1 MTLEDAKK
9 LVKSLL
15 EGVGVSVVYYVDDYQ
30 SCDGLEDISKYIE
43 TNELQELQRHAD
55 KFPEDIL
62 MAKVAGVEMS
72 EVIQSW
78 WNSLSND
85 IRDDLIRE
93 FVPAKDLHAEGDIK
107 LLLGEKCVFCS
118 PDQWDKTYSFSCLDR
133 IKKGEKVLLLFDQK
147 IGKGQ
152 TAEGQGRTGLSM
164 AQSFSSNEGVKE
176 NSYCGIFSQ
185 SFEREGANG
194 EFQFRINHRAELA
207 SWAFPLSKKRMP
219 INNDY
224 TLFIEGLNN
233 IFWVGYADD
242 LSSMAMTLIEET
254 STKIKEEFGKI
265 MPLEFKQVVIDSS
278 HEEGCREIDTLLRLI
293 HIIFEREIHTALA
306 SSLGR
311 LKAFGDN
318 VKAIKGI
325 DSIVSKELQKDIHG
339 ARFDVAA
346 VNKFFLDETFIPGPV
361 INRLLMPLQN
371 GDVFCVNNE
380 KYYVLLC
387 QPCTIS
393 LRSGG
398 KRSGNGIGFFIPLEE
413 STAERSIG
421 RDIDKLLSKTGNEI
435 EKAKKNLKENIHEKL
450 SKAAQGYSYKV
461 KCPINEKYLCAIIN
475 KYTPISLSL
484 LDFCTFSEDGQVI
497 INKDCSANL
506 HENQRLLNER
516 HLQNF
521 KESLNLEHL
530 VEGLDTDCKAIAKR
544 KIESWFYTFLTRI
557 GIKSDF
563 DNSRYVFPI
572 IRYGHIQDPLASDL
586 LTQLS
591 HYMSRAG
598 LPNEFESKK

>member
-1 MTLEDAKK
+1 MKLEEAKK

-15 EGVGVSVVYYVDDYQ
+15 EGVGVSVIYYIDDYQ
-30 SCDGLEDISKYIE
+30 SFDGLEDISKYIE
-43 TNELQELQRHAD
+43 DKTPEELQLHSD
-55 KFPEDIL
+55 KLPEAIL
-62 MAKVAGVEMS
+62 VAKEAGVEMS

-78 WNSLSND
+78 WDSLSNEK
-85 IRDDLIRE
+85 RDKFIKE
-93 FVPAKDLHAEGDIK
+93 FVPAKDLHAERDIRK
-107 LLLGEKCVFCS
+107 LLGDKCLFCS
-118 PDQWDKTYSFSCLDR
+118 PDQWDNEYSSACLDR

-164 AQSFSSNEGVKE
+164 AQSFSSNDGVKE
-176 NSYCGIFSQ
+176 NTYCGIFSQ
-185 SFEREGANG
+185 SFEREG
-194 EFQFRINHRAELA
+194 EFEFRNKNREELA

-219 INNDY
+219 KDNDY
-224 TLFIEGLNN
+224 TLFIEGINN
-233 IFWVGYADD
+233 ILWVGYADN
-242 LSSMAMTLIEET
+242 LSSMATNLIDET
-254 STKIKEEFGKI
+254 SKKIKEEFGKI

-278 HEEGCREIDTLLRLI
+278 YEEGCREIDTLLRLI
-293 HIIFEREIHTALA
+293 HIIFEREIQTALA
-306 SSLGR
+306 GSEGR

-318 VKAIKGI
+318 VKGIKDI
-325 DSIVSKELQKDIHG
+325 DSIVSKKLQKDIQG
-339 ARFDVAA
+339 NRYDAKA
-346 VNKFFLDETFIPGPV
+346 VNKFFLDETFIPGSV
-361 INRLLMPLQN
+361 INQLLMPLQN

-380 KYYVLLC
+380 KFYVLLC

-398 KRSGNGIGFFIPLEE
+398 KRGGNGIGYFVPLEE
-413 STAERSIG
+413 STAESSIEE
-421 RDIDKLLSKTGNEI
+421 DIDKLLSKTGDEI
-435 EKAKKNLKENIHEKL
+435 EKAKTKLKENIHEKL
-450 SKAAQGYSYKV
+450 LAAAQGYSYKV
-461 KCPINEKYLCAIIN
+461 KCPINEKYLCALIN

-497 INKDCSANL
+497 INKECSANL
-506 HENQRLLNER
+506 HQNQRLLNER
-516 HLQNF
+516 HIKNF

-530 VEGLDTDCKAIAKR
+530 VEGLDADCHAIVKR
-544 KIESWFYTFLTRI
+544 KVESWFYTFLTRI
-557 GIKSDF
+557 GIKSEF

>member
-1 MTLEDAKK
+1 MKLEEAKK

-15 EGVGVSVVYYVDDYQ
+15 EGVGVSVIYYVDDYQ
-30 SCDGLEDISKYIE
+30 SFDGLEDISKYIE
-43 TNELQELQRHAD
+43 DKTPEELQLHSD
-55 KFPEDIL
+55 KLPEAIL
-62 MAKVAGVEMS
+62 VAKEAGVEMS

-78 WNSLSND
+78 WDSLSNEK
-85 IRDDLIRE
+85 RDKFIKE
-93 FVPAKDLHAEGDIK
+93 FVPAKDLHAEMDIRK
-107 LLLGEKCVFCS
+107 LLGDKCLFCS
-118 PDQWDKTYSFSCLDR
+118 PDQWDNDYSSACLDR

-164 AQSFSSNEGVKE
+164 AQSFSSNDGVKE
-176 NSYCGIFSQ
+176 NTYCGIFSQ
-185 SFEREGANG
+185 SFEREG
-194 EFQFRINHRAELA
+194 EFEFRNKNREELA

-219 INNDY
+219 TDNDY
-224 TLFIEGLNN
+224 TLFIEGINN
-233 IFWVGYADD
+233 ILWVGYADN
-242 LSSMAMTLIEET
+242 LSSMATNLIDET
-254 STKIKEEFGKI
+254 SKKIKEEFGKI

-278 HEEGCREIDTLLRLI
+278 YEEGCREIDTLLRLI
-293 HIIFEREIHTALA
+293 HIIFEREIQTALA
-306 SSLGR
+306 GSEGR

-318 VKAIKGI
+318 VKGIKDI
-325 DSIVSKELQKDIHG
+325 DSIVSKKLQKDIQG
-339 ARFDVAA
+339 NRYDAKA
-346 VNKFFLDETFIPGPV
+346 VNKFFLDETFIPGSV
-361 INRLLMPLQN
+361 INQLLMPLQN

-380 KYYVLLC
+380 KFYVLLC

-398 KRSGNGIGFFIPLEE
+398 KRGGNGIGYFVPLEE
-413 STAERSIG
+413 STAESSIEK
-421 RDIDKLLSKTGNEI
+421 DIDKLLSKTGDEI
-435 EKAKKNLKENIHEKL
+435 EKAKTKLKENIHEKL
-450 SKAAQGYSYKV
+450 LAAAQGYSYKV
-461 KCPINEKYLCAIIN
+461 KCPINEKYLCALIN

-497 INKDCSANL
+497 INKECSANL
-506 HENQRLLNER
+506 HQNQRLLNER
-516 HLQNF
+516 HIKNF

-530 VEGLDTDCKAIAKR
+530 VEGLDADCHAIVKR
-544 KIESWFYTFLTRI
+544 KVESWFYTFLTRI
-557 GIKSDF
+557 GIKSEF

>member
-1 MTLEDAKK
+1 MKLEEAKK

-15 EGVGVSVVYYVDDYQ
+15 EGVGVSVIYYVDDYQ
-30 SCDGLEDISKYIE
+30 SFDGLEDISKYIE
-43 TNELQELQRHAD
+43 DKTPEELQLHSD
-55 KFPEDIL
+55 KLPEAIL
-62 MAKVAGVEMS
+62 VAKEAGVEMS

-78 WNSLSND
+78 WDSLSD
-85 IRDDLIRE
+85 EKRDKFIKE
-93 FVPAKDLHAEGDIK
+93 FVPAKDLHAERDIRK
-107 LLLGEKCVFCS
+107 LLGDKCLFCS
-118 PDQWDKTYSFSCLDR
+118 PDQWDNEYSSACLDR

-164 AQSFSSNEGVKE
+164 AQSFSSNDGVKE
-176 NSYCGIFSQ
+176 NTYCGIFSQ
-185 SFEREGANG
+185 SFEREG
-194 EFQFRINHRAELA
+194 EFEFRNKNREELA

-219 INNDY
+219 KDNDY
-224 TLFIEGLNN
+224 TLFIEGINN
-233 IFWVGYADD
+233 ILWVGYADN
-242 LSSMAMTLIEET
+242 LSSMATNLIDET
-254 STKIKEEFGKI
+254 SKKIKEEFGKI

-278 HEEGCREIDTLLRLI
+278 YEEGCREIDTLLRLI
-293 HIIFEREIHTALA
+293 HIIFEREIQTALA
-306 SSLGR
+306 GSEGR

-318 VKAIKGI
+318 VKGIKDI
-325 DSIVSKELQKDIHG
+325 DSIVSKKLQKDIQG
-339 ARFDVAA
+339 NRYDAKA
-346 VNKFFLDETFIPGPV
+346 VNKFFLDETFIPGSV
-361 INRLLMPLQN
+361 INQLLMPLQN

-380 KYYVLLC
+380 KFYVLLC

-398 KRSGNGIGFFIPLEE
+398 KRGGNGIGYFVPLEE
-413 STAERSIG
+413 STAESSIEK
-421 RDIDKLLSKTGNEI
+421 DIDKLLSKTGDEI
-435 EKAKKNLKENIHEKL
+435 EKAKTKLKENIHEKL
-450 SKAAQGYSYKV
+450 LAAAQGYSYKV
-461 KCPINEKYLCAIIN
+461 KCPINEKYLCALIN

-497 INKDCSANL
+497 INKECSANL
-506 HENQRLLNER
+506 HQNQRLLNER
-516 HLQNF
+516 HIKNF

-530 VEGLDTDCKAIAKR
+530 VEGLDADCHAIVKR
-544 KIESWFYTFLTRI
+544 KVESWFYTFLTRI
-557 GIKSDF
+557 GIKSEF

>member
-1 MTLEDAKK
+1 MKLEEAKK

-15 EGVGVSVVYYVDDYQ
+15 EGVGVSVIYYVDDYQ
-30 SCDGLEDISKYIE
+30 SFDGLEDISKYIE
-43 TNELQELQRHAD
+43 DKTPEELQLHSD
-55 KFPEDIL
+55 KLPEAIL
-62 MAKVAGVEMS
+62 VAKEAGVEMS

-78 WNSLSND
+78 WDSLSNEK
-85 IRDDLIRE
+85 RDKFIKE
-93 FVPAKDLHAEGDIK
+93 FVPAKDLHAERDIRK
-107 LLLGEKCVFCS
+107 LLGDKCLFCS
-118 PDQWDKTYSFSCLDR
+118 PDQWDNEYSSACLDR

-164 AQSFSSNEGVKE
+164 AQSFSSNDGVKE
-176 NSYCGIFSQ
+176 NTYCGIFSQ
-185 SFEREGANG
+185 SFEREE
-194 EFQFRINHRAELA
+194 EFEFRNKNREELA

-219 INNDY
+219 KDNDY
-224 TLFIEGLNN
+224 TLFIEGINN
-233 IFWVGYADD
+233 ILWVGYADN
-242 LSSMAMTLIEET
+242 LSSMATNLIDET
-254 STKIKEEFGKI
+254 SKKIKEEFGKI
-265 MPLEFKQVVIDSS
+265 MPLDFKQVVIDSS
-278 HEEGCREIDTLLRLI
+278 YEEGCREIDTLLRLI
-293 HIIFEREIHTALA
+293 HILFEREIQTALA
-306 SSLGR
+306 GSEGR

-318 VKAIKGI
+318 VKGIKDI
-325 DSIVSKELQKDIHG
+325 DSIVSKKLQKDIQG
-339 ARFDVAA
+339 NRYDAKA
-346 VNKFFLDETFIPGPV
+346 VNKFFLDETFIPGSV
-361 INRLLMPLQN
+361 INQLLMPLQN

-380 KYYVLLC
+380 KFYVLLC

-398 KRSGNGIGFFIPLEE
+398 KRGGNGIGYFVPLEE
-413 STAERSIG
+413 STTESSIEK
-421 RDIDKLLSKTGNEI
+421 DIDKLLSKTGDEI
-435 EKAKKNLKENIHEKL
+435 EKAKTKLKENIHEKL
-450 SKAAQGYSYKV
+450 LAAAQGYSYKV
-461 KCPINEKYLCAIIN
+461 KCPINEKYLCALIN

-497 INKDCSANL
+497 INKECSANL
-506 HENQRLLNER
+506 HQNQRLLNER
-516 HLQNF
+516 HIKNF

-530 VEGLDTDCKAIAKR
+530 VEGLDADCHAIVKR
-544 KIESWFYTFLTRI
+544 KVESWFYTFLTRI
-557 GIKSDF
+557 GIKSEF

>member
-1 MTLEDAKK
+1 MKLEEAKK

-15 EGVGVSVVYYVDDYQ
+15 EGVGVSVIYYVDDYQ
-30 SCDGLEDISKYIE
+30 SFDGLEDISKYIE
-43 TNELQELQRHAD
+43 DKTPEELQLHSD
-55 KFPEDIL
+55 KYKLPEAIL
-62 MAKVAGVEMS
+62 VAKEAGVEMS

-78 WNSLSND
+78 WDSLSNEK
-85 IRDDLIRE
+85 RDKFIKE
-93 FVPAKDLHAEGDIK
+93 FVPAKDLHAERDIRK
-107 LLLGEKCVFCS
+107 LLGDKCLFCS
-118 PDQWDKTYSFSCLDR
+118 PDQWDNEYSSACLDR

-164 AQSFSSNEGVKE
+164 AQSFSSNDGVKE
-176 NSYCGIFSQ
+176 NTYCGIFSQ
-185 SFEREGANG
+185 SFEREG
-194 EFQFRINHRAELA
+194 EFEFRNKNREELA

-219 INNDY
+219 KDNDY
-224 TLFIEGLNN
+224 TLFIEGINN
-233 IFWVGYADD
+233 ILWVGYADN
-242 LSSMAMTLIEET
+242 LSSMATNLIDET
-254 STKIKEEFGKI
+254 SKKIKEEFGKI

-278 HEEGCREIDTLLRLI
+278 YEEGCREIDTLLRLI
-293 HIIFEREIHTALA
+293 HIIFEREIQTALA
-306 SSLGR
+306 GSEGR

-318 VKAIKGI
+318 VKGIKDI
-325 DSIVSKELQKDIHG
+325 DSIVSKKLQKDIQG
-339 ARFDVAA
+339 NRYDAKA
-346 VNKFFLDETFIPGPV
+346 VNKFFLDETFIPGSV
-361 INRLLMPLQN
+361 INQLLMPLQN

-380 KYYVLLC
+380 KFYVLLC

-398 KRSGNGIGFFIPLEE
+398 KRGGNGIGYFVPLEE
-413 STAERSIG
+413 STAESSIEK
-421 RDIDKLLSKTGNEI
+421 DIDRLLSKTGDEI
-435 EKAKKNLKENIHEKL
+435 ENAKTKLKENIHEKL
-450 SKAAQGYSYKV
+450 LAAAQGYSYKV
-461 KCPINEKYLCAIIN
+461 KCPINEKYLCALIN

-497 INKDCSANL
+497 INKECSANL
-506 HENQRLLNER
+506 HQNQRLLNER
-516 HLQNF
+516 HIKNF

-530 VEGLDTDCKAIAKR
+530 VEGLDADCHAIVKR
-544 KIESWFYTFLTRI
+544 KVESWFYTFLTRI
-557 GIKSDF
+557 GIKSEF

>member
-1 MTLEDAKK
+1 MKLEEAKK

-15 EGVGVSVVYYVDDYQ
+15 EGVGVSVIYYVDDYQ
-30 SCDGLEDISKYIE
+30 SFDGLEDISKYIE
-43 TNELQELQRHAD
+43 DKTPEELQLHSDKLPEAILVAKEAD
-55 KFPEDIL
+55 
-62 MAKVAGVEMS
+62 VEMS

-78 WNSLSND
+78 WDSLSNEK
-85 IRDDLIRE
+85 RDKFIKE
-93 FVPAKDLHAEGDIK
+93 FVPAKDLHAERDIRK
-107 LLLGEKCVFCS
+107 LLGDKCLFCS
-118 PDQWDKTYSFSCLDR
+118 PDQWDNEYSSACLDR

-164 AQSFSSNEGVKE
+164 AQSFSSNDGVKE
-176 NSYCGIFSQ
+176 NTYCGIFSQ
-185 SFEREGANG
+185 SFEREG
-194 EFQFRINHRAELA
+194 EFEFRNKNREDLA

-219 INNDY
+219 KDNDY
-224 TLFIEGLNN
+224 TLFIEGINN
-233 IFWVGYADD
+233 ILWVGYADK
-242 LSSMAMTLIEET
+242 LSSMATNLIDET
-254 STKIKEEFGKI
+254 SKKIKEEFGKI

-278 HEEGCREIDTLLRLI
+278 YEEGCREIDTLLRLI
-293 HIIFEREIHTALA
+293 HIIFEREIQTALA
-306 SSLGR
+306 GSEGR

-318 VKAIKGI
+318 VKGIKDI
-325 DSIVSKELQKDIHG
+325 DSIVSKKLQKDIQG
-339 ARFDVAA
+339 NRYDAKA
-346 VNKFFLDETFIPGPV
+346 VNKFFLDETFIPGSV
-361 INRLLMPLQN
+361 INQLLMPLQN

-380 KYYVLLC
+380 KFYVLLC

-398 KRSGNGIGFFIPLEE
+398 KRGGNGIGYFVPLEE
-413 STAERSIG
+413 STAESSIEK
-421 RDIDKLLSKTGNEI
+421 DIDKLLSKTGDEI
-435 EKAKKNLKENIHEKL
+435 EKAKTKLKENIHEKL
-450 SKAAQGYSYKV
+450 LAAAQGYSYKV
-461 KCPINEKYLCAIIN
+461 KCPINEKYLCALIN

-497 INKDCSANL
+497 INKECSANL
-506 HENQRLLNER
+506 HQNQRLLNER
-516 HLQNF
+516 HIKNF

-530 VEGLDTDCKAIAKR
+530 VEGLDADCHAIVKR
-544 KIESWFYTFLTRI
+544 KVESWFYTFLTRI
-557 GIKSDF
+557 GIKSEF

>member
-1 MTLEDAKK
+1 MKLEEAKK

-15 EGVGVSVVYYVDDYQ
+15 EGVGVSVIYYVDDYQ
-30 SCDGLEDISKYIE
+30 SFDGLEDISKYIE
-43 TNELQELQRHAD
+43 DKTPEELQLHSD
-55 KFPEDIL
+55 KLPEAIL
-62 MAKVAGVEMS
+62 VAKEAGVEMS

-78 WNSLSND
+78 WDSLSNEK
-85 IRDDLIRE
+85 RDKFIKE
-93 FVPAKDLHAEGDIK
+93 FVPAKDLHAERDIRK
-107 LLLGEKCVFCS
+107 LLGDKCLFCS
-118 PDQWDKTYSFSCLDR
+118 PDQWDNEYSSACLDR

-164 AQSFSSNEGVKE
+164 AQSFSSNDGVKE
-176 NSYCGIFSQ
+176 NTYCGIFSQ
-185 SFEREGANG
+185 SFEREG
-194 EFQFRINHRAELA
+194 EFEFRNKNREELA

-219 INNDY
+219 KDNDY
-224 TLFIEGLNN
+224 TLFIEGINN
-233 IFWVGYADD
+233 ILWVGYADN
-242 LSSMAMTLIEET
+242 LSSMATNLIDET
-254 STKIKEEFGKI
+254 SKKIKEEFGKI

-278 HEEGCREIDTLLRLI
+278 YEEGCREIDTLLRLI
-293 HIIFEREIHTALA
+293 HIIFEREIQTALA
-306 SSLGR
+306 GSEGR

-318 VKAIKGI
+318 VKGIKDI
-325 DSIVSKELQKDIHG
+325 DSIVSKKLQKDIQG
-339 ARFDVAA
+339 NRYDAKA
-346 VNKFFLDETFIPGPV
+346 VNKFFLDETFIPGSV
-361 INRLLMPLQN
+361 INQLLMPLQN

-380 KYYVLLC
+380 KFYVLLC

-398 KRSGNGIGFFIPLEE
+398 KRGGNGIGYFVPLEE
-413 STAERSIG
+413 STAESSIEK
-421 RDIDKLLSKTGNEI
+421 DIDKLLSKTGDEI
-435 EKAKKNLKENIHEKL
+435 EKAKTKLKENIHEKL
-450 SKAAQGYSYKV
+450 LAAAQGYSYKV
-461 KCPINEKYLCAIIN
+461 KCPINEKYLCALIN

-497 INKDCSANL
+497 INKECSANL
-506 HENQRLLNER
+506 HQNQRLLNER
-516 HLQNF
+516 HIKNF

-530 VEGLDTDCKAIAKR
+530 VEGLDADCHAIVKR
-544 KIESWFYTFLTRI
+544 KVESWFYTFLTRI
-557 GIKSDF
+557 GIKSEF

-572 IRYGHIQDPLASDL
+572 IRYGHIQNPLASDL

>member
-1 MTLEDAKK
+1 MKLEEAKK

-15 EGVGVSVVYYVDDYQ
+15 EGVGVSVIYYVDDYQ
-30 SCDGLEDISKYIE
+30 SFDGLEDISKYIE
-43 TNELQELQRHAD
+43 DKTPEELQLHSD
-55 KFPEDIL
+55 KLPEAIL
-62 MAKVAGVEMS
+62 VAKEAGVEMS

-78 WNSLSND
+78 WDSLSD
-85 IRDDLIRE
+85 EKRDKFIKE
-93 FVPAKDLHAEGDIK
+93 FVPAKDLHAERDIRK
-107 LLLGEKCVFCS
+107 LLGDKCLFCS
-118 PDQWDKTYSFSCLDR
+118 PDQWDNEYSSACLDR

-164 AQSFSSNEGVKE
+164 AQSFSSNDGVKE
-176 NSYCGIFSQ
+176 NTYCGIFSQ
-185 SFEREGANG
+185 SFEREG
-194 EFQFRINHRAELA
+194 EFEFRNKNREELA

-219 INNDY
+219 KDNDY
-224 TLFIEGLNN
+224 TLFIEGINN
-233 IFWVGYADD
+233 ILWVGYADN
-242 LSSMAMTLIEET
+242 LSSMATNLIDET
-254 STKIKEEFGKI
+254 SKKIKEEFGKI

-278 HEEGCREIDTLLRLI
+278 YEEGCREIDTLLRLI
-293 HIIFEREIHTALA
+293 HIIFEREIQTALA
-306 SSLGR
+306 GSEGR

-318 VKAIKGI
+318 VKGIKDI
-325 DSIVSKELQKDIHG
+325 DSIVSKKLQKDIQG
-339 ARFDVAA
+339 NRYDAKA
-346 VNKFFLDETFIPGPV
+346 VNKFFLDETFIPGSV
-361 INRLLMPLQN
+361 INQLLMPLQN

-380 KYYVLLC
+380 KFYVLLC

-398 KRSGNGIGFFIPLEE
+398 KRGGNGIGYFVPLEE
-413 STAERSIG
+413 STAESSIEK
-421 RDIDKLLSKTGNEI
+421 DIDKLLSKTGDEI
-435 EKAKKNLKENIHEKL
+435 EKAKTKLKENIHEKL
-450 SKAAQGYSYKV
+450 LAAAQGYSYKV
-461 KCPINEKYLCAIIN
+461 KCPINEKYLCALIN

-497 INKDCSANL
+497 INKECSANL
-506 HENQRLLNER
+506 HQNQRLLNER
-516 HLQNF
+516 HIKNF

-530 VEGLDTDCKAIAKR
+530 VEGLDADCHAIVKR
-544 KIESWFYTFLTRI
+544 KVESWFYTFLTRI
-557 GIKSDF
+557 GIKSEF

-572 IRYGHIQDPLASDL
+572 MRYGHIQDPLASDL

>member
-1 MTLEDAKK
+1 MKLEEAKK

-15 EGVGVSVVYYVDDYQ
+15 EGVGVSVIYYVDDYQ
-30 SCDGLEDISKYIE
+30 SFDGLEDISKYIE
-43 TNELQELQRHAD
+43 DKTPEELQLHSD
-55 KFPEDIL
+55 KLPEAIL
-62 MAKVAGVEMS
+62 VAKEAGVEMS

-78 WNSLSND
+78 WDSLSNEK
-85 IRDDLIRE
+85 RDKFIKE
-93 FVPAKDLHAEGDIK
+93 FVPAKDLHAEMDIRE
-107 LLLGEKCVFCS
+107 LLGDKCLFCS
-118 PDQWDKTYSFSCLDR
+118 PDQWDNEYSSACLDR

-164 AQSFSSNEGVKE
+164 AQSFSSNDGVKE
-176 NSYCGIFSQ
+176 NTYCGIFSQ
-185 SFEREGANG
+185 SFEREG
-194 EFQFRINHRAELA
+194 EFEFRNKNREELA

-219 INNDY
+219 KDNDY
-224 TLFIEGLNN
+224 TLFIEGINN
-233 IFWVGYADD
+233 ILWVGYADN
-242 LSSMAMTLIEET
+242 LSSMATNLIDET
-254 STKIKEEFGKI
+254 SKKIKEEFGKI

-278 HEEGCREIDTLLRLI
+278 YEEGCREIDTLLRLI
-293 HIIFEREIHTALA
+293 HIIFEREIQTALA
-306 SSLGR
+306 GSEGR

-318 VKAIKGI
+318 VKGIKDI
-325 DSIVSKELQKDIHG
+325 DSIVSKKLQKDIQG
-339 ARFDVAA
+339 NRYDAKA
-346 VNKFFLDETFIPGPV
+346 VNKFFLDETFIPGSV
-361 INRLLMPLQN
+361 INQLLMPLQN

-380 KYYVLLC
+380 KFYVLLC

-398 KRSGNGIGFFIPLEE
+398 KRGGNGIGYFVPLEE
-413 STAERSIG
+413 STAESSIEK
-421 RDIDKLLSKTGNEI
+421 DIDKLLSKTGDEI
-435 EKAKKNLKENIHEKL
+435 EKAKTKLKENIHEKL
-450 SKAAQGYSYKV
+450 LAAAQGYSYKV
-461 KCPINEKYLCAIIN
+461 KCPINEKYLCALIN

-497 INKDCSANL
+497 INKECSANL
-506 HENQRLLNER
+506 HQNQRLLNER
-516 HLQNF
+516 HIKNF

-530 VEGLDTDCKAIAKR
+530 VEGLDADCHAIVKR
-544 KIESWFYTFLTRI
+544 KVESWFYTFLTRI
-557 GIKSDF
+557 GIKSEF

>member
-1 MTLEDAKK
+1 MKLEEAKK

-15 EGVGVSVVYYVDDYQ
+15 EGVGVSVIYYVDDYQ
-30 SCDGLEDISKYIE
+30 SFDGLEDISKYIE
-43 TNELQELQRHAD
+43 DKTPEELQLHSD
-55 KFPEDIL
+55 KLPEAIL
-62 MAKVAGVEMS
+62 VAKEAGVEMS

-78 WNSLSND
+78 WDSLSNEK
-85 IRDDLIRE
+85 RDKFIKE
-93 FVPAKDLHAEGDIK
+93 FVPAKDLHAERDIRK
-107 LLLGEKCVFCS
+107 LLGDKCLFCS
-118 PDQWDKTYSFSCLDR
+118 PDQWDNEYSSACLDR

-164 AQSFSSNEGVKE
+164 AQSFSSNDGVKE
-176 NSYCGIFSQ
+176 NTYCGIFSQ
-185 SFEREGANG
+185 SFEREGEY
-194 EFQFRINHRAELA
+194 EFRNKNREELA

-219 INNDY
+219 KDNDY
-224 TLFIEGLNN
+224 TLFIEGINN
-233 IFWVGYADD
+233 ILWVGYADN
-242 LSSMAMTLIEET
+242 LSSMATNLIDET
-254 STKIKEEFGKI
+254 SKKIKEEFGKI

-278 HEEGCREIDTLLRLI
+278 YEEGCREIDTLLRLI
-293 HIIFEREIHTALA
+293 HIIFEREIQTALA
-306 SSLGR
+306 GSEGR

-318 VKAIKGI
+318 VKGIKDI
-325 DSIVSKELQKDIHG
+325 DSIVSKELQKDIQG
-339 ARFDVAA
+339 NRYDAKA
-346 VNKFFLDETFIPGPV
+346 VNKFFLDETFIPGSV
-361 INRLLMPLQN
+361 INQLLMPLQN

-380 KYYVLLC
+380 KFYVLLC

-398 KRSGNGIGFFIPLEE
+398 KRGGNGIGYFVPLEE
-413 STAERSIG
+413 STAESSIEK
-421 RDIDKLLSKTGNEI
+421 DIDKLLSKTGDEI
-435 EKAKKNLKENIHEKL
+435 EKAKTKLKENIHEKL
-450 SKAAQGYSYKV
+450 LAAAQGYSYKV
-461 KCPINEKYLCAIIN
+461 KCPINEKYLCALIN

-497 INKDCSANL
+497 INKECSANL
-506 HENQRLLNER
+506 HQNQRLLNER
-516 HLQNF
+516 HIKNF

-530 VEGLDTDCKAIAKR
+530 VEGLDADCHAIVKR
-544 KIESWFYTFLTRI
+544 KVESWFYTFLTRI
-557 GIKSDF
+557 GIKSEF

>member
-1 MTLEDAKK
+1 MKLEEAKK

-15 EGVGVSVVYYVDDYQ
+15 EGVGVSVIYYVDDYQ
-30 SCDGLEDISKYIE
+30 SFDGLEDISKYIE
-43 TNELQELQRHAD
+43 DKTPEELQLHSD
-55 KFPEDIL
+55 KLPEAIL
-62 MAKVAGVEMS
+62 VAKEAGVEMS

-78 WNSLSND
+78 WDSLSNEK
-85 IRDDLIRE
+85 RDKFIKE
-93 FVPAKDLHAEGDIK
+93 FVPAKDLHAERDIRK
-107 LLLGEKCVFCS
+107 LLGDKCLFCS
-118 PDQWDKTYSFSCLDR
+118 PDQWDNEYSSACLDR

-164 AQSFSSNEGVKE
+164 AQSFSSNDGVKE
-176 NSYCGIFSQ
+176 NTYCGIFSQ
-185 SFEREGANG
+185 SFEREG
-194 EFQFRINHRAELA
+194 EFEFRNKNREELA

-219 INNDY
+219 KDNDY
-224 TLFIEGLNN
+224 TLFIEGINN
-233 IFWVGYADD
+233 ILWVGYADN
-242 LSSMAMTLIEET
+242 LSSMATNLIDET
-254 STKIKEEFGKI
+254 SKKIKEEFGKI

-278 HEEGCREIDTLLRLI
+278 YEEGCREIDTLLRLI
-293 HIIFEREIHTALA
+293 HIIFEREIQTALA
-306 SSLGR
+306 GSEGR

-318 VKAIKGI
+318 VKGIKDI
-325 DSIVSKELQKDIHG
+325 DSIVSKKLQKDIQG
-339 ARFDVAA
+339 NRYDAKA
-346 VNKFFLDETFIPGPV
+346 VNKFFLDETFIPGSV
-361 INRLLMPLQN
+361 INQLLMPLQN

-380 KYYVLLC
+380 KFYVLLC

-398 KRSGNGIGFFIPLEE
+398 KRGGNGIGYFVPLEE
-413 STAERSIG
+413 STAESSIEK
-421 RDIDKLLSKTGNEI
+421 DIDRLLSKTGDEI
-435 EKAKKNLKENIHEKL
+435 EKAKTKLKENIHEKL
-450 SKAAQGYSYKV
+450 LAAAQGYSYKV
-461 KCPINEKYLCAIIN
+461 KCPINEKYLCALIN

-497 INKDCSANL
+497 INKECSANL
-506 HENQRLLNER
+506 HQNQRLLNER
-516 HLQNF
+516 HIKNF

-530 VEGLDTDCKAIAKR
+530 VEGLDADCHAIVKR
-544 KIESWFYTFLTRI
+544 KVESWFYTFLTRI
-557 GIKSDF
+557 GIKSEF

>member
-1 MTLEDAKK
+1 MKLEEAKK

-15 EGVGVSVVYYVDDYQ
+15 EGVGVSVIYYVDDYQ
-30 SCDGLEDISKYIE
+30 SFDGLEDISKYIE
-43 TNELQELQRHAD
+43 DKTPEELQLHSD
-55 KFPEDIL
+55 KLPEAIL
-62 MAKVAGVEMS
+62 VAKEAGVEMS

-78 WNSLSND
+78 WDSLSNEK
-85 IRDDLIRE
+85 RDKFIKE
-93 FVPAKDLHAEGDIK
+93 FVPAKDLHAERDIRK
-107 LLLGEKCVFCS
+107 LLGDKCLFCS
-118 PDQWDKTYSFSCLDR
+118 PDQWDNEYSSACLDR

-164 AQSFSSNEGVKE
+164 AQSFSSNDGVKE
-176 NSYCGIFSQ
+176 NTYCGIFSQ
-185 SFEREGANG
+185 SFEREG
-194 EFQFRINHRAELA
+194 EFEFRNKNREELA

-219 INNDY
+219 KDNDY
-224 TLFIEGLNN
+224 TLFIEGINN
-233 IFWVGYADD
+233 ILWVGYADN
-242 LSSMAMTLIEET
+242 LSSMATNLIDET
-254 STKIKEEFGKI
+254 SKKIKEEFGKI

-278 HEEGCREIDTLLRLI
+278 YEEGCREIDTLLRLI
-293 HIIFEREIHTALA
+293 HIIFEREIQTALA
-306 SSLGR
+306 GSEGR

-318 VKAIKGI
+318 VKGIKDI
-325 DSIVSKELQKDIHG
+325 DSIVSKKLQKDIQG
-339 ARFDVAA
+339 NRYDAKA
-346 VNKFFLDETFIPGPV
+346 VNKFFLDETFIPGSV
-361 INRLLMPLQN
+361 INQLLMPLQN

-380 KYYVLLC
+380 KFYVLLC

-398 KRSGNGIGFFIPLEE
+398 KRGGNGIGYFVPLEE
-413 STAERSIG
+413 STAESSIEK
-421 RDIDKLLSKTGNEI
+421 DIDKLLSKTDDEI
-435 EKAKKNLKENIHEKL
+435 EKAKTKLKENIHEKL
-450 SKAAQGYSYKV
+450 LAAAQGYSYKV
-461 KCPINEKYLCAIIN
+461 KCPINEKYLCALIN

-497 INKDCSANL
+497 INKECSANL
-506 HENQRLLNER
+506 HQNQRLLNER
-516 HLQNF
+516 HIKNF

-530 VEGLDTDCKAIAKR
+530 VEGLDADCHAIVKR
-544 KIESWFYTFLTRI
+544 KVESWFYTFLTRI
-557 GIKSDF
+557 GIKSEF

>member
-1 MTLEDAKK
+1 MKLEEAKK

-15 EGVGVSVVYYVDDYQ
+15 EGVGVSVIYYVDDYQ
-30 SCDGLEDISKYIE
+30 SFDGLEDISKYIE
-43 TNELQELQRHAD
+43 DKTPEELQLHSD
-55 KFPEDIL
+55 KLPEAIL
-62 MAKVAGVEMS
+62 VAKEAGVEMS

-78 WNSLSND
+78 WDSLSNEK
-85 IRDDLIRE
+85 RDKFIKE
-93 FVPAKDLHAEGDIK
+93 FVPAKDLHAERDIRK
-107 LLLGEKCVFCS
+107 LLGDKCLFCS
-118 PDQWDKTYSFSCLDR
+118 PDQWDNEYSSACLDR

-164 AQSFSSNEGVKE
+164 AQSFSSNDGVKE
-176 NSYCGIFSQ
+176 NTYCGIFSQ
-185 SFEREGANG
+185 SFEREE
-194 EFQFRINHRAELA
+194 EFEFRNKNREELA

-219 INNDY
+219 KDNDY
-224 TLFIEGLNN
+224 TLFIEGINN
-233 IFWVGYADD
+233 ILWVGYADN
-242 LSSMAMTLIEET
+242 LSSMATNLIDET
-254 STKIKEEFGKI
+254 SKKIKEEFGKI

-278 HEEGCREIDTLLRLI
+278 YEEGCREIDTLLRLI
-293 HIIFEREIHTALA
+293 HILFEREIQTALA
-306 SSLGR
+306 GSEGR

-318 VKAIKGI
+318 VKGIKDI
-325 DSIVSKELQKDIHG
+325 DSIVSKKLQKDIQG
-339 ARFDVAA
+339 NRYDAKA
-346 VNKFFLDETFIPGPV
+346 VNKFFLDETFIPGSV
-361 INRLLMPLQN
+361 INQLLMPLQN

-380 KYYVLLC
+380 KFYVLLC

-398 KRSGNGIGFFIPLEE
+398 KRGGNGIGYFVPLEE
-413 STAERSIG
+413 STAESSIEK
-421 RDIDKLLSKTGNEI
+421 DIDKLLSKTGDEI
-435 EKAKKNLKENIHEKL
+435 EKAKTKLKENIHEKL
-450 SKAAQGYSYKV
+450 LAAAQGYSYKV
-461 KCPINEKYLCAIIN
+461 KCPINEKYLCALIN

-497 INKDCSANL
+497 INKECSANL
-506 HENQRLLNER
+506 HQNQRLLNER
-516 HLQNF
+516 HIKNF

-530 VEGLDTDCKAIAKR
+530 VEGLDADCHAIVKR
-544 KIESWFYTFLTRI
+544 KVESWFYTFLTRI
-557 GIKSDF
+557 GIKSEF